1 MQDRA
6 NEDHEMIIPRI
17 DIAPLFGPPAA
28 SRDIADRAVMD
39 AASTSG
45 FMTIT
50 GFHGAEMLTP
60 ENRRR
65 LLAVF
70 TLPEE
75 EKRRLWRWNFDHSQ
89 PNVYRG
95 WYPLQKGTLSQKE
108 GIDMGPDLAHGPAR
122 IHTDDPLAEETPL
135 PPEEAVPGWRDIA
148 AGYYRAIEETGAA
161 VMRSLARGLGLE
173 EIIFDAAF
181 ENGVST
187 LRLTRYPFLPEVEV
201 ERPEEHFVVHAG
213 KRRAVIGGAHVDS
226 GFVTLLAQDGVE
238 GLQAQARSGEWIDV
252 PPVEGTLA
260 VNFGKLLERW
270 TGGRVKATLHRVIS
284 PERERFS
291 MPFFYEPAA
300 DAEIAPLR
308 IAGAEPFEPFLYG
321 DHVWEVAT
329 NFVELRGVKHLRQP
343 RRQAAS

>member
-6 NEDHEMIIPRI
+6 NEDHEMIVPRI

-50 GFHGAEMLTP
+50 GFHGVEMLTP

-65 LLAVF
+65 LLAIF
-70 TLPEE
+70 TMREE

-122 IHTDDPLAEETPL
+122 IRTDDPLAEETPL
-135 PPEEAVPGWRDIA
+135 PPEAAVPGWRDMA
-148 AGYYRAIEETGAA
+148 AAYYRAMEETGAA

-300 DAEIAPLR
+300 DAEIAPLW
-308 IAGAEPFEPFLYG
+308 IASAEPFEPFLYG

>member
-1 MQDRA
+1 M
-6 NEDHEMIIPRI
+6 MIPRI
-17 DIAPLFGPPAA
+17 DVAPLFGPPSAARETADGAVMAAA
-28 SRDIADRAVMD
+28 SG
-39 AASTSG
+39 SG

-50 GFHGAEMLTP
+50 GFRGAGMLTP

-70 TLPEE
+70 RLPEE
-75 EKRRLWRWNFDHSQ
+75 EKRRLWRWNFDHSR

-108 GIDMGPDLAHGPAR
+108 GIDMGPDLAHGAGR
-122 IHTDDPLAEETPL
+122 IRADDPLVEETPL
-135 PPEEAVPGWRDIA
+135 PPEELVPGWRDTA
-148 AGYYRAIEETGAA
+148 AAYYRAMEETGAA
-161 VMRSLARGLGLE
+161 VMRSLARGLGLDE
-173 EIIFDAAF
+173 TVFDAAF

-187 LRLTRYPFLPEVEV
+187 LRLARYPYLPEIEA
-201 ERPEEHFVVHAG
+201 ERPQEHFVVHEG
-213 KRRAVIGGAHVDS
+213 VRRATIGGAHVDS

-238 GLQAQARSGEWIDV
+238 GLQAQTHAGAWIDV

-270 TGGRVKATLHRVIS
+270 TGGRVRATLHRVVS
-284 PERERFS
+284 PGRERFS

-300 DAEIAPLR
+300 EAEIAPLP
-308 IAGAEPFEPFLYG
+308 IKGAAPFEPFLYG
-321 DHVWEVAT
+321 DHVWEVST
-329 NFVELRGVKHLRQP
+329 NFVELRGVKHLRKP

>member
-1 MQDRA
+1 MT
-6 NEDHEMIIPRI
+6 IPRI
-17 DIAPLFGPPAA
+17 DIAPLFGPPDDA
-28 SRDIADRAVMD
+28 RTVADRAVME

-45 FMTIT
+45 FMTIA
-50 GFHGAEMLTP
+50 GFRGAEMLTP

-65 LLAVF
+65 LLAIF
-70 TLPEE
+70 ALPEE
-75 EKRRLWRWNFDHSQ
+75 EKRKLWRWNFDHSR

-108 GIDMGPDLAHGPAR
+108 GIDMGPDLAHGAGR
-122 IHTDDPLAEETPL
+122 IRSDDPLAEETPL
-135 PPEEAVPGWRDIA
+135 PPEELALGWRGMA
-148 AGYYRAIEETGAA
+148 AGYYRAMEETGGA
-161 VMRSLARGLGLE
+161 VMRSLARGLGLAE
-173 EIIFDAAF
+173 TVFDAAF

-187 LRLTRYPFLPEVEV
+187 LRLTRYPYLPEVEA
-201 ERPEEHFVVHAG
+201 ERPEEHFVVHEG
-213 KRRAVIGGAHVDS
+213 RRRAVIGGAHVDS

-238 GLQAQARSGEWIDV
+238 GLQAQAHSGEWIDV
-252 PPVEGTLA
+252 PPAEGTLA

-270 TGGRVKATLHRVIS
+270 TGGRVRATLHRVVS

-300 DAEIAPLR
+300 DAEIAPLP
-308 IAGAEPFEPFLYG
+308 IDGTTPFEPFLYG

-343 RRQAAS
+343 RRRVAS

>member
-1 MQDRA
+1 M
-6 NEDHEMIIPRI
+6 IPRI
-17 DIAPLFGPPAA
+17 DVSPLFGPPSAARETADGAVMAAA
-28 SRDIADRAVMD
+28 SG
-39 AASTSG
+39 SG

-50 GFHGAEMLTP
+50 GFRGAGMLGP

-70 TLPEE
+70 RLPEE
-75 EKRRLWRWNFDHSQ
+75 EKRRLWRWNFDHSR

-108 GIDMGPDLAHGPAR
+108 GIDMGPDLAHGAGR
-122 IHTDDPLAEETPL
+122 IRTDDPLVEETPL
-135 PPEEAVPGWRDIA
+135 PPEELVPGWRDTA
-148 AGYYRAIEETGAA
+148 AAYYRAMEETGAA
-161 VMRSLARGLGLE
+161 VMRSLARGLGLDE
-173 EIIFDAAF
+173 TVFDAAF

-187 LRLTRYPFLPEVEV
+187 LRLARYPYLPEIEA
-201 ERPEEHFVVHAG
+201 ERPQEHFVVHEG
-213 KRRAVIGGAHVDS
+213 VRRATIGGAHVDS

-238 GLQAQARSGEWIDV
+238 GLQAQAHSGAWIDV

-270 TGGRVKATLHRVIS
+270 TGGRVRATLHRVVS
-284 PERERFS
+284 PGRERFS

-300 DAEIAPLR
+300 EAEIAPLP
-308 IAGAEPFEPFLYG
+308 IEGAASFEPFLYG

-329 NFVELRGVKHLRQP
+329 NFVELRGVKHLRKP